1 MKSSPHRAGRLTSAV
16 MAAAA
21 RRRRTPKAPEP
32 VLHIPADQ
40 MPAKAL
46 ARLRH
51 PSTPPAGYLVR
62 WDPITMTAVW
72 QPCAVRP

>member
-1 MKSSPHRAGRLTSAV
+1 MKSSPHRSGRITARVLS
-16 MAAAA
+16 AAAH
-21 RRRRTPKAPEP
+21 RRRPAAPPAAE
-32 VLHIPADQ
+32 LHLTAEQ

-62 WDPITMTAVW
+62 WDPATMTAVW
-72 QPCAVRP
+72 QPCWVQP